1 MRVTFLGT
9 SSAVPTR
16 DRSLS
21 AVHFKYRGTDFL
33 FDCGEGTQ
41 RQFTHAGI
49 SPHKLDAVFIS
60 HEHADHMLGLAGLI
74 QTLNMQNRQQELKVY
89 GPIGIKRYVDF
100 FKTLGGLKLVY
111 PVTAIEINGP
121 GKVFENL
128 DVEVHAFP
136 VNHVTECYAFKVVE
150 KVEANLDKAK
160 LKKLGLLDSPAN
172 RQLKEKG
179 EIEWQGK
186 MIKLEDISKPLKKP
200 LQVAYVIDSRFD
212 ESIIRNVEGVD
223 LLVIEATFAEK
234 ERESA
239 KLGGHMTAREAATIA
254 KRAKAKRLALTHFSS
269 RYSDDM
275 SILKREAGEVFK
287 KPVFAEDFMTIEV

>member
-1 MRVTFLGT
+1 M
-9 SSAVPTR
+9 
-16 DRSLS
+16 
-21 AVHFKYRGTDFL
+21 
-33 FDCGEGTQ
+33 
-41 RQFTHAGI
+41 
-49 SPHKLDAVFIS
+49 
-60 HEHADHMLGLAGLI
+60 
-74 QTLNMQNRQQELKVY
+74 
-89 GPIGIKRYVDF
+89 
-100 FKTLGGLKLVY
+100 
-111 PVTAIEINGP
+111 
-121 GKVFENL
+121 
-128 DVEVHAFP
+128 
-136 VNHVTECYAFKVVE
+136 
-150 KVEANLDKAK
+150 
-160 LKKLGLLDSPAN
+160 
-172 RQLKEKG
+172 
-179 EIEWQGK
+179 
-186 MIKLEDISKPLKKP
+186 KKP